1 MNWIDLGI
9 LIILGISIIISF
21 ARGFAKETLSLLAW
35 IVAGWVAIRFSEAF
49 AAMLLPYIEEPAIRY
64 AVAFISLFALVLI
77 GATIIKWVV
86 SWFLYATELSFFD
99 RVLGIVFGAARGG
112 IIISVM
118 LFLGS
123 VTSLQ
128 QTEYW
133 KTSSLLPWFKPYA
146 FWLVSFLPEPEHF
159 ADALEVEQS
168 EENRPL
174 ITDERIRGLAGS
186 VVSNLSTLMDD
197 ETASEDT
204 QIAQSDDEDTD
215 LTEKDASSTKVETIT
230 LPKPR

>member
-9 LIILGISIIISF
+9 LIILGVSVVISF

-49 AAMLLPYIEEPAIRY
+49 AGLLAGYIDEPAIRY
-64 AVAFISLFALVLI
+64 ATAFIGLFALVLI
-77 GATIIKWVV
+77 AATIIKWVV

-99 RVLGIVFGAARGG
+99 RVLGLVFGAARGG

-128 QTEYW
+128 QTEHW
-133 KTSSLLPWFKPYA
+133 RTSSLLPWFKPYA
-146 FWLVSFLPEPEHF
+146 LWLVSFLPEPEQF
-159 ADALEVEQS
+159 AEAIDIENAD
-168 EENRPL
+168 EETPL
-174 ITDERIRGLAGS
+174 ITDQRLRGLAGS
-186 VVSNLSTLMDD
+186 VITNLSSLVD
-197 ETASEDT
+197 ENTKEDND
-204 QIAQSDDEDTD
+204 IAKSDEADTVAEDNHPTM
-215 LTEKDASSTKVETIT
+215 KVEVIS
-230 LPKPR
+230 LPNPR